1 MGSGRTSS
9 RDTRVQEYDRFR
21 VRVCLLGD
29 GKCASVVL
37 VAPEPEITHRW
48 AAALEEQLS
57 AVGASIDG
65 IRGDHSS
72 SDGHY
77 HNFVVTL
84 GEELYKDKRR
94 LSTQVLPTWMSACPV
109 EGEKVAKELHVL

>member
-1 MGSGRTSS
+1 M
-9 RDTRVQEYDRFR
+9 
-21 VRVCLLGD
+21 RVCLLGD
-29 GKCASVVL
+29 GKCVSVVL
-37 VAPEPEITHRW
+37 VAPDAETTHRW

-57 AVGASIDG
+57 GIGASIDG

-77 HNFVVTL
+77 HNFVVQL
-84 GEELYKDKRR
+84 DESLYQDKRR

-109 EGEKVAKELHVL
+109 EGEKVAKELHAL